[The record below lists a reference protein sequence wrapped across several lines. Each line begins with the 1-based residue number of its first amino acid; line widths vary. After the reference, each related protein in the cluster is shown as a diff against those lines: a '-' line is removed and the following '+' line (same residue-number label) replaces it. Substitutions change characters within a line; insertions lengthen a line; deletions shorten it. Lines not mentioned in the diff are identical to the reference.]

1 MSSAVNWH
9 VTCRYAGSNGFGVR
23 RVLELPESLFFER
36 AHESPKQLSTSLH
49 CLWLQPEL
57 KKKKKTT
64 AARGQSAAQGC
75 DMMHRHKHTIHT
87 RTQNMYTHWMTQAPD
102 GQLVGLPICSSFVLG
117 ASDCVPTVRLALKVK
132 LAAAWYTVHVSLSL
146 PKTQTDTH
154 TTDVMILDADAFHRS
169 CAPISF
175 WS

>member
-1 MSSAVNWH
+1 MPLCWIE
-9 VTCRYAGSNGFGVR
+9 RFWREEGVR
-23 RVLELPESLFFER
+23 VTGESFFWAR
-36 AHESPKQLSTSLH
+36 AWIPQTTVNITSLPVAAA
-49 CLWLQPEL
+49 WAQ
-57 KKKKKTT
+57 KKQKTT

-132 LAAAWYTVHVSLSL
+132 LAAAWYTVHVSLSH
-146 PKTQTDTH
+146 PQTQTDTH
-154 TTDVMILDADAFHRS
+154 TTDVMILDSDAFHRS